1 MNQRLVPGLTVALVV
16 LLLAMGL
23 PGSPGHAAAAI
34 SLSLWSG
41 YPELTP
47 IFQSAAADYKKAHPN
62 VTITILTTE
71 LRDYERKLAASIPAG
86 TAGDILQVDYTT
98 MDRYIEAGLIP
109 KAPPDIVQFVHS
121 RSFGETSRD
130 HVTVGGDV
138 YGVPYYAGIGV
149 LYYNTGMFKEAG
161 LAGPPKTMDEL
172 MSDAQKLAKRD
183 AQGRLVRSGI
193 SFRLFGA
200 GSGVAQKFEILM
212 WPRGGNL
219 LVSSGRGKYKAG
231 YDNEA
236 GRATLAM
243 HLDALYKYQVDT
255 LDLKHDAEAFEL
267 SQTAMFARESWVIG
281 DIAKK
286 VPTLQY
292 MTAPMPRDK
301 RWGTLFSTGNLY
313 ISQTAKDPSV
323 AGDFI
328 KFLVEP
334 QYERQMLEQV
344 GWIPLRQDVNYDPV
358 LVKIPQYKA
367 FLFRNKDFVYWSE
380 PFLKDFDEI
389 QTRLADRLV
398 AAFRDRSLAG
408 NPSGIAQAL
417 HAAAEETNSILRRDG
432 LYAP

>member
-1 MNQRLVPGLTVALVV
+1 MNRALASGLAIGSIV
-16 LLLAMGL
+16 LLVAIGF
-23 PGSPGHAAAAI
+23 PGIPGQAAPAVT
-34 SLSLWSG
+34 LSLWSG

-47 IFQSAAADYKKAHPN
+47 VFQAAAADYKKAHPD

-86 TAGDILQVDYTT
+86 TAGDILEVDYTT

-109 KAPPDIVQFVHS
+109 KAPPDVVQFVRS
-121 RSFGETSRD
+121 RSFSDASRD
-130 HVTVGGDV
+130 LVMFGGDI

-149 LYYNTGMFKEAG
+149 IYYNTAMFKEAG
-161 LAGPPKTMDEL
+161 LSGPPKTMDEL
-172 MSDAQKLAKRD
+172 MADAQKLAKRD
-183 AQGRLVRSGI
+183 AQGRLIRSGI

-200 GSGVAQKFEILM
+200 GSGVAQKFEIMM

-219 LVSSGRGKYKAG
+219 LVPSGNGKYKAG
-231 YDNEA
+231 YDNDA

-243 HLDALYKYQVDT
+243 HLDALYKYQVD
-255 LDLKHDAEAFEL
+255 DMNLKHDAEAFEL
-267 SQTAMFARESWVIG
+267 GQTAMFERESWVVG
-281 DIAKK
+281 DIAQK

-313 ISQTAKDPSV
+313 ISQTAKDPGV
-323 AGDFI
+323 AWDFI
-328 KFLVEP
+328 KFLESA
-334 QYERQMLEQV
+334 QYDRQMLEHV
-344 GWIPLRQDVNYDPV
+344 GWVPLRQDVNYDPV

-367 FLFRNKDFVYWSE
+367 FLFRNKDFAYWSE
-380 PFLKDFDEI
+380 PFVKDFDEV

-398 AAFRDRSLAG
+398 TMFRDRSLAG
-408 NPSGIAQAL
+408 NSSAIARAV
-417 HAAAEETNSILRRDG
+417 HTAAEETNGILRRDG

>member
-1 MNQRLVPGLTVALVV
+1 MNQRLVPGLTVALVAG
-16 LLLAMGL
+16 LLAIGL
-23 PGSPGHAAAAI
+23 PSGPGHAAAVI

-47 IFQSAAADYKKAHPN
+47 VFQSAAADYQKAHPN

-109 KAPPDIVQFVHS
+109 KAPSDIVQLVHS
-121 RSFGETSRD
+121 RSFGAASRD

-149 LYYNTGMFKEAG
+149 LYYNAGMFKEAG

-172 MSDAQKLAKRD
+172 MADAQKLAKRD

-219 LVSSGRGKYKAG
+219 LVPSGAGKYKAG

-243 HLDALYKYQVDT
+243 HLDALYKNQVDS

-267 SQTAMFARESWVIG
+267 GQTAMFARESWVVG

-313 ISQTAKDPSV
+313 ISQTAKNPSV
-323 AGDFI
+323 AWDFI

-334 QYERQMLEQV
+334 QYDRQMLEQV

-380 PFLKDFDEI
+380 PFVKDFDEI
-389 QTRLADRLV
+389 QTRLAERLV
-398 AAFRDRSLAG
+398 AAFRDRSLTG
-408 NPSGIAQAL
+408 NPSAIAQVL
-417 HAAAEETNSILRRDG
+417 HAAEEETNSILRRDG